1 MSFNEIETKRIEKEI
16 KAFIE
21 KRRPPIEIRNQVDL
35 DFKIEKY
42 SVIIHEIRAIWNKP
56 DEKVNVP
63 IGKATYIK
71 TNNTWKIFWQRADLK
86 WHKYDP
92 NSEVKTLAEFIEVVD
107 KDEYGCFWG

>member
-1 MSFNEIETKRIEKEI
+1 MSFNDIETKRIEKEI
-16 KAFIE
+16 KVFIE

-42 SVIIHEIRAIWNKP
+42 SVIIHEIRPVWNKP
-56 DEKVNVP
+56 DEMVNVP
-63 IGKATYIK
+63 IAKATYTK
-71 TNNTWKIFWQRADLK
+71 TDSMWKIFWQRADLK

-92 NSEVKTLAEFIEVVD
+92 NPEVKTFTEYLKIVD